1 MNRNNRKSFLDRM
14 ISPPESQSELPACGP
29 QRPSVLPL
37 LRATNISKRF
47 LGVPALQ
54 DVSFTVNSGEV
65 HALLGENGAGKSTLL
80 KILAGAHAQD
90 SGVLQFE
97 GQPLKLQ
104 TPAERQREGIVTVYQ
119 EFNLMPNMSI
129 AENVSIGR
137 EPGPGYFVDWKAMRR
152 AAVSATRRLDLNVDP
167 AAPVSALSVAEQ
179 QLVEIARAL
188 TLNAKLIILDEPTAA
203 LSDREV
209 QKLHAVVRDLKSHGI
224 SVIYVSHRLV
234 EVPQICDRYTVLR
247 DGRLIGTGDVAKTSP
262 EDLVRMMVGRNV
274 DVHRSTATRQ
284 TNRVVLKVE
293 HLSRTKKLRSPQ
305 AVMLRDLSF
314 EVRGGEILGLAGLVG
329 AGRTD
334 LVRAIYGA
342 EQFESGK
349 IYLEGKPVKID
360 SPGKAIDVGMALVPE
375 DRKRH
380 GLFLTQSVRRN
391 LTLPSLKRLC
401 RFGCFVDLN
410 AESALIR
417 RFQQNL
423 RIRMANEDVIVGTL
437 SGGNQQKV
445 VLARYLAL
453 KPKILFVDEPTRGI
467 DVGAKA
473 EVHELLRELAAAGTA
488 IVVVSSELPEII
500 SLCDRIITVKE
511 GRFTG
516 EMAAADATEEQLMKL
531 MTLGAGE
538 THVHTPIN

>member
-1 MNRNNRKSFLDRM
+1 MT
-14 ISPPESQSELPACGP
+14 
-29 QRPSVLPL
+29 L
-37 LRATNISKRF
+37 LQATDISKRF
-47 LGVPALQ
+47 LGVAALQ
-54 DVSFTVNSGEV
+54 EVSFAVNAGEV

-90 SGVLQFE
+90 SGILEFD
-97 GQPLKLQ
+97 GRPLGLE
-104 TPAERQREGIVTVYQ
+104 TPAERQRQGIVTVYQ
-119 EFNLMPNMSI
+119 EFNLMPNMSV
-129 AENVSIGR
+129 AENVFIGR
-137 EPGPGYFVDWKAMRR
+137 EPGPGYFVDWKAMRQ
-152 AAVSATRRLDLNVDP
+152 AAIAAISRLDLHVDP
-167 AAPVSALSVAEQ
+167 ATPVSALSVAEQ
-179 QLVEIARAL
+179 QLVEVARAL
-188 TLNAKLIILDEPTAA
+188 TINARLIILDEPTAA

-224 SVIYVSHRLV
+224 SVIYVTHRLI

-247 DGRLIGTGDVAKTSP
+247 DGRLAGAGEVANTSL
-262 EDLVRMMVGRNV
+262 EDLVRLMVGRNIEV
-274 DVHRSTATRQ
+274 NASAGTQR
-284 TNRVVLKVE
+284 TNRVVLKIE
-293 HLSRTKKLRSPQ
+293 HLSRTKKLPSPQ
-305 AVMLRDLSF
+305 AVMLQDMSF
-314 EVRGGEILGLAGLVG
+314 QVRAGEILGLAGLVG

-342 EQFESGK
+342 DPFESGK
-349 IYLEGKPVKID
+349 IYLEEKLVKID
-360 SPGKAIDVGMALVPE
+360 SPGKAIDLGMALVPE
-375 DRKRH
+375 DRKQQ

-391 LTLPSLKRLC
+391 MTLPSLRRLS
-401 RFGCFVDLN
+401 RFRYFVDRA

-417 RFQQNL
+417 QFKENL
-423 RIRMANEDVIVGTL
+423 RIRMSNEDVIVGTL

-453 KPKILFVDEPTRGI
+453 NPKILLVDEPTRGI
-467 DVGAKA
+467 DIGAKA
-473 EVHELLRELAAAGTA
+473 EVHDLLRKLAAAGTA

-516 EMAAADATEEQLMKL
+516 EMPAAEATEEKLMKL

>member
-1 MNRNNRKSFLDRM
+1 MT
-14 ISPPESQSELPACGP
+14 
-29 QRPSVLPL
+29 L
-37 LRATNISKRF
+37 LQATDISKRF
-47 LGVPALQ
+47 LGVAALQ
-54 DVSFTVNSGEV
+54 EVSFAVNAGEV

-90 SGVLQFE
+90 SGILEFD
-97 GQPLKLQ
+97 GRPLGLE
-104 TPAERQREGIVTVYQ
+104 TPAERQRQGIVTVYQ
-119 EFNLMPNMSI
+119 EFNLMPNMSV
-129 AENVSIGR
+129 AENVFIGR
-137 EPGPGYFVDWKAMRR
+137 EPGPGYFVDWKAMRQ
-152 AAVSATRRLDLNVDP
+152 AAVAAISRLDLDVDP
-167 AAPVSALSVAEQ
+167 ATPVSALSVAEQ

-188 TLNAKLIILDEPTAA
+188 TINARLIILDEPTAA

-224 SVIYVSHRLV
+224 SVIYVTHRLI

-247 DGRLIGTGDVAKTSP
+247 DGRLAGTGEVASTSL
-262 EDLVRMMVGRNV
+262 EDLVRLMVGRNIEV
-274 DVHRSTATRQ
+274 NASAGTQR
-284 TNRVVLKVE
+284 TNRVVLKIE
-293 HLSRTKKLRSPQ
+293 HLSRTKKLPSPQ
-305 AVMLRDLSF
+305 AVMLRDMSF
-314 EVRGGEILGLAGLVG
+314 QVRAGEILGLAGLVG

-342 EQFESGK
+342 DPFESGK
-349 IYLEGKPVKID
+349 IYLEEKLVKID
-360 SPGKAIDVGMALVPE
+360 SPGKAIDLGMALVPE
-375 DRKRH
+375 DRKQH

-391 LTLPSLKRLC
+391 MTLPSLRRLS
-401 RFGCFVDLN
+401 RFRYFVDRA

-417 RFQQNL
+417 QFKENL
-423 RIRMANEDVIVGTL
+423 RIRMSNEDVIVGTL

-453 KPKILFVDEPTRGI
+453 NPKILLVDEPTRGI
-467 DVGAKA
+467 DIGAKA
-473 EVHELLRELAAAGTA
+473 EVHDLLRKLAAAGTA

-516 EMAAADATEEQLMKL
+516 EMPAAEATEEKLMKL

>member
-1 MNRNNRKSFLDRM
+1 M
-14 ISPPESQSELPACGP
+14 
-29 QRPSVLPL
+29 PL
-37 LRATNISKRF
+37 LQATNISKRF
-47 LGVPALQ
+47 LGVAALQ
-54 DVSFTVNSGEV
+54 EVSFTVNSGEV

-90 SGVLQFE
+90 SGILEFE
-97 GQPLKLQ
+97 GQPLGLQ
-104 TPAERQREGIVTVYQ
+104 TPAERQRQGIVTVYQ
-119 EFNLMPNMSI
+119 EFNLMPNMSV
-129 AENVSIGR
+129 AENVFIGR

-152 AAVSATRRLDLNVDP
+152 AAISAINRLDLQVDP
-167 AAPVSALSVAEQ
+167 ATQVSALSVAEQ

-188 TLNAKLIILDEPTAA
+188 TINAKLIILDEPTAA

-224 SVIYVSHRLV
+224 SVIYVSHRLI

-247 DGRLIGTGDVAKTSP
+247 DGRLAGTGEVANTSL
-262 EDLVRMMVGRNV
+262 EDLVRMMVGRNIEI
-274 DVHRSTATRQ
+274 HPSTGTRQ
-284 TNRVVLKVE
+284 TSRVMLKVE
-293 HLSRTKKLRSPQ
+293 RLSRTKKLPSPQ

-342 EQFESGK
+342 EPFESGK
-349 IYLEGKPVKID
+349 IYLEETLVKID
-360 SPGKAIDVGMALVPE
+360 SPGTAIDLGMALVPE
-375 DRKRH
+375 DRKQH
-380 GLFLTQSVRRN
+380 ALFLTQSVRRN

-401 RFGCFVDLN
+401 RFRYFVDRN

-417 RFQQNL
+417 QFRQSL

-445 VLARYLAL
+445 VLARFLAL

-473 EVHELLRELAAAGTA
+473 EVHDLLRHLAKAGTA

-516 EMAAADATEEQLMKL
+516 EMAAADATEEKLMKL
-531 MTLGAGE
+531 MTLGEGE
-538 THVHTPIN
+538 THVHHPVN

>member
-1 MNRNNRKSFLDRM
+1 M
-14 ISPPESQSELPACGP
+14 
-29 QRPSVLPL
+29 PL
-37 LRATNISKRF
+37 LQATNISKRF
-47 LGVPALQ
+47 LGVAALQ
-54 DVSFTVNSGEV
+54 GVSFTVNAGEV

-90 SGVLQFE
+90 SGILEFD
-97 GQPLKLQ
+97 GRPLGLQ
-104 TPAERQREGIVTVYQ
+104 TPAERQQQGIVTVYQ
-119 EFNLMPNMSI
+119 EFNLMPNMSV
-129 AENVSIGR
+129 AENVFIGR

-152 AAVSATRRLDLNVDP
+152 AAISAINRLDLNVDP
-167 AAPVSALSVAEQ
+167 GTPVSALSVAEQ

-188 TLNAKLIILDEPTAA
+188 TINAKLIILDEPTAA

-224 SVIYVSHRLV
+224 SVIYVSHRLI

-247 DGRLIGTGDVAKTSP
+247 DGRLAGTGEVANTSL
-262 EDLVRMMVGRNV
+262 EDLVRMMVGRNIEG
-274 DVHRSTATRQ
+274 HPSTGTRQ
-284 TNRVVLKVE
+284 TSGVVLKVE
-293 HLSRTKKLRSPQ
+293 HLSRTKRLPSPQ

-334 LVRAIYGA
+334 LVRTIYGA
-342 EQFESGK
+342 ETCESGK
-349 IYLEGKPVKID
+349 IYLEQKLVKID
-360 SPGKAIDVGMALVPE
+360 SPGKAIDLGMALVPE
-375 DRKRH
+375 DRKQH

-391 LTLPSLKRLC
+391 LTLPSLKRLS
-401 RFGCFVDLN
+401 RFRYFVDRN

-417 RFQQNL
+417 KFKQRL
-423 RIRMANEDVIVGTL
+423 RIRMGNDDVIVGTL

-445 VLARYLAL
+445 VLARFLAL
-453 KPKILFVDEPTRGI
+453 KPKILLVDEPTRGI

-473 EVHELLRELAAAGTA
+473 EVHDLLRQLATAGTA

-511 GRFTG
+511 GRFTA
-516 EMAAADATEEQLMKL
+516 EMAAADATEERLMKL

-538 THVHTPIN
+538 THVHTPIT

>member
-1 MNRNNRKSFLDRM
+1 MNRNNRSPSDRM
-14 ISPPESQSELPACGP
+14 ISPPEHQSERLACEHK
-29 QRPSVLPL
+29 RPSSVPL
-37 LRATNISKRF
+37 LRAINISKRF
-47 LGVPALQ
+47 LGVLALQ
-54 DVSFTVNSGEV
+54 QVSFTVHSGEV

-90 SGVLQFE
+90 SGVLKFE
-97 GQPLKLQ
+97 GQPLGFH
-104 TPAERQREGIVTVYQ
+104 TPADRQRQGIVTVYQ

-129 AENVSIGR
+129 AENVLIGR
-137 EPGPGYFVDWKAMRR
+137 EPGPGYFVDWRAMRR
-152 AAVSATRRLDLNVDP
+152 AAISATSRLDLNVDP
-167 AAPVSALSVAEQ
+167 ATPVSALSVAEQ

-188 TLNAKLIILDEPTAA
+188 TLDAKLIILDEPTAA

-247 DGRLIGTGDVAKTSP
+247 DGRLVGTGDVAKTSP

-274 DVHRSTATRQ
+274 DVHRSAATSQ
-284 TNRVVLKVE
+284 TSRVVLKVE
-293 HLSRTKKLRSPQ
+293 HLSRTKKLPSPQ

-375 DRKRH
+375 DRKQH
-380 GLFLTQSVRRN
+380 ALFLTQSVRRN

-401 RFGCFVDLN
+401 RFGYFVDPN

-417 RFQQNL
+417 RFKQNL

-453 KPKILFVDEPTRGI
+453 KPKILLVDEPTRGI

-516 EMAAADATEEQLMKL
+516 EMAAADATEEKLMKL

-538 THVHTPIN
+538 THVHAPIN

>member
-1 MNRNNRKSFLDRM
+1 MT
-14 ISPPESQSELPACGP
+14 
-29 QRPSVLPL
+29 L
-37 LRATNISKRF
+37 LQATDISKRF
-47 LGVPALQ
+47 LGVAALQ
-54 DVSFTVNSGEV
+54 EVSFAVNAGEV

-90 SGVLQFE
+90 SGILEFD
-97 GQPLKLQ
+97 GRPLGLE
-104 TPAERQREGIVTVYQ
+104 TPAERQRQGIVTVYQ
-119 EFNLMPNMSI
+119 EFNLMPNMSV
-129 AENVSIGR
+129 AENVFIGR
-137 EPGPGYFVDWKAMRR
+137 EPGPGYFVDWKAMRQ
-152 AAVSATRRLDLNVDP
+152 AAIAAISRLDLHVDP
-167 AAPVSALSVAEQ
+167 ATPVSALSVAEQ

-188 TLNAKLIILDEPTAA
+188 TINARLIILDEPTAA

-224 SVIYVSHRLV
+224 SVIYVTHRLV

-247 DGRLIGTGDVAKTSP
+247 DGRLAGAGEVANTSL
-262 EDLVRMMVGRNV
+262 EDLVRLMVGRNIEV
-274 DVHRSTATRQ
+274 NASAGTQR
-284 TNRVVLKVE
+284 TNRVVLKIE
-293 HLSRTKKLRSPQ
+293 HLSRTKKLPSPQ
-305 AVMLRDLSF
+305 AVMLQDMSF
-314 EVRGGEILGLAGLVG
+314 QVRAGEILGLAGLVG

-342 EQFESGK
+342 DPFESGK
-349 IYLEGKPVKID
+349 IYLEEKLVKID
-360 SPGKAIDVGMALVPE
+360 SPGKAIDLGMALVPE
-375 DRKRH
+375 DRKQQ

-391 LTLPSLKRLC
+391 MTLPSLRRLS
-401 RFGCFVDLN
+401 RFRYFVDRA

-417 RFQQNL
+417 QFKENL
-423 RIRMANEDVIVGTL
+423 RIRMSNEDVIVGTL

-453 KPKILFVDEPTRGI
+453 NPKILLVDEPTRGI
-467 DVGAKA
+467 DIGAKA
-473 EVHELLRELAAAGTA
+473 EVHDLLRKLAAAGTA

-516 EMAAADATEEQLMKL
+516 EMPAAEATEEKLMKL

>member
-1 MNRNNRKSFLDRM
+1 MT
-14 ISPPESQSELPACGP
+14 
-29 QRPSVLPL
+29 L
-37 LRATNISKRF
+37 LQATDISKRF
-47 LGVPALQ
+47 LGVAALQ
-54 DVSFTVNSGEV
+54 EVSFAVNAGEV

-90 SGVLQFE
+90 SGILEFD
-97 GQPLKLQ
+97 GRPLGLE
-104 TPAERQREGIVTVYQ
+104 TPAERQRQGIVTVYQ
-119 EFNLMPNMSI
+119 EFNLMPNMSV
-129 AENVSIGR
+129 AENVFIGR
-137 EPGPGYFVDWKAMRR
+137 EPGPGYFVDWKAMRQ
-152 AAVSATRRLDLNVDP
+152 AAIAAISRLDLHVDP
-167 AAPVSALSVAEQ
+167 ATPVSALSVAEQ

-188 TLNAKLIILDEPTAA
+188 TINARLIILDEPTAA

-224 SVIYVSHRLV
+224 SVIYVTHRLI

-247 DGRLIGTGDVAKTSP
+247 DGRLAGAGEVANTSL
-262 EDLVRMMVGRNV
+262 EDLVRLMVGRNIEV
-274 DVHRSTATRQ
+274 NASAGTQR
-284 TNRVVLKVE
+284 TNRVVLKIE
-293 HLSRTKKLRSPQ
+293 HLSRTKKLPSPQ
-305 AVMLRDLSF
+305 AVMLQDMSF
-314 EVRGGEILGLAGLVG
+314 QVRAGEILGLAGLVG

-342 EQFESGK
+342 DPFESGK
-349 IYLEGKPVKID
+349 IYLEEKLVKID
-360 SPGKAIDVGMALVPE
+360 SPGKAIDLGMALVPE
-375 DRKRH
+375 DRKQQ

-391 LTLPSLKRLC
+391 MTLPSLRRLS
-401 RFGCFVDLN
+401 RFRYFVDRA

-417 RFQQNL
+417 QFKENL
-423 RIRMANEDVIVGTL
+423 RIRMSNEDVIVGTL

-453 KPKILFVDEPTRGI
+453 NPKILLVDEPTRGI
-467 DVGAKA
+467 DIGAKA
-473 EVHELLRELAAAGTA
+473 EVHDLLRKLAAAGTA

-516 EMAAADATEEQLMKL
+516 EMPAAEATEEKLMKL